1 MKVDFEGQPCFLH
14 FYVCDVPYCV
24 VSVGRLLR
32 SGFDVNLSSKK
43 PNTLD
48 GHKVPITRHGSLLFL
63 RPTLAPFDKEEFE
76 VVCNTFHTQSAQ
88 GTIVAPVFR
97 PLVQYHVDKWE
108 LSGNTLTRIH
118 KRARATFFSPEGTK
132 DRPVDLKDLADER
145 VTYFEYADGRKETF
159 TDNWRKAENPK
170 GPSPERFVGKT
181 AFKLSSKPT
190 GRKLVGKQTTLPEP
204 TPLRQLQPVP
214 QQQLQQTE
222 PEAPQP
228 LFKQPTKGLKEQSTE
243 DTFRLRLQQTSSGTL
258 DDFRKALLEQLSE
271 KDPATGQPYTHDL
284 WLDFPSC
291 WVRVHYENR
300 NTLFVPEDSHFE
312 EQLGNGRMTWIVLPD
327 TEEVPFWHADV
338 WRKNGATLI
347 SSPFVGATCFEKADL
362 QLVEFEPEAPDYV
375 ARRPR
380 GLKQPGEPTL
390 TERLEHELT
399 HLPF

>member
-1 MKVDFEGQPCFLH
+1 M
-14 FYVCDVPYCV
+14 
-24 VSVGRLLR
+24 
-32 SGFDVNLSSKK
+32 
-43 PNTLD
+43 
-48 GHKVPITRHGSLLFL
+48 
-63 RPTLAPFDKEEFE
+63 
-76 VVCNTFHTQSAQ
+76 
-88 GTIVAPVFR
+88 
-97 PLVQYHVDKWE
+97 
-108 LSGNTLTRIH
+108 
-118 KRARATFFSPEGTK
+118 
-132 DRPVDLKDLADER
+132 KDLADER

-159 TDNWRKAENPK
+159 TDNWHKADNPK

-181 AFKLSSKPT
+181 VFKLSSKPT

-204 TPLRQLQPVP
+204 TPLRQPQPVP
-214 QQQLQQTE
+214 QQQLQQAE

-258 DDFRKALLEQLSE
+258 DDFRK

-291 WVRVHYENR
+291 WVRVHYEQR
-300 NTLFVPEDSHFE
+300 TTLFVLEDPHF
-312 EQLGNGRMTWIVLPD
+312 
-327 TEEVPFWHADV
+327 EEVPFWHADV
-338 WRKNGATLI
+338 WRKAGATLI

-362 QLVEFEPEAPDYV
+362 QLVECEPEAPEYV

-399 HLPF
+399 HLPFKPWCEVCVRAKSKQAKSRRLSLKQPVLQMDFSFLGDKPGEEQITISNVVDVLSGMALSVVIPTKAHLTHRLSCDALCLRPVELLACCNVTLSPRHCNFSDR

>member
-1 MKVDFEGQPCFLH
+1 M
-14 FYVCDVPYCV
+14 
-24 VSVGRLLR
+24 
-32 SGFDVNLSSKK
+32 
-43 PNTLD
+43 
-48 GHKVPITRHGSLLFL
+48 
-63 RPTLAPFDKEEFE
+63 
-76 VVCNTFHTQSAQ
+76 
-88 GTIVAPVFR
+88 
-97 PLVQYHVDKWE
+97 
-108 LSGNTLTRIH
+108 
-118 KRARATFFSPEGTK
+118 
-132 DRPVDLKDLADER
+132 KDLADER

-159 TDNWRKAENPK
+159 TDNWHKADNPK

-181 AFKLSSKPT
+181 VFKLSSKPT

-204 TPLRQLQPVP
+204 TPLRQPQPVP
-214 QQQLQQTE
+214 QQQLQQAE

-258 DDFRKALLEQLSE
+258 DDFRK

-291 WVRVHYENR
+291 WVRVHYEQR
-300 NTLFVPEDSHFE
+300 TTLFVLEDPHFE
-312 EQLGNGRMTWIVLPD
+312 EQLGNGRMTLVVRPE
-327 TEEVPFWHADV
+327 TQEVPFWHADV
-338 WRKNGATLI
+338 WRKAGATLI

-362 QLVEFEPEAPDYV
+362 QLVECEPEAPEYV

-399 HLPF
+399 HLPFKPWCEVCVRAKSKQAKSRRLSLKQPVLQMDFSFLGDKPGEEQITISNVVDVLSGMALSVVIPTKAHLTHRLSCDALCLRPVELLACCNVTLSPRHCNFSDR